1 MSFQFNAEFAGDV
14 DQDQIESESIRFPT
28 IMFNSGDSSKRPKK
42 TQADPGVSWRG
53 GFFIP
58 KDALGDGVDL
68 SDQGWIEDSFISKS
82 SDGGEVEGWYKPQ
95 ITLMHVAR
103 RRRWEVRDV
112 ANFAWKDSKA
122 AKAAGSMRGHQQS
135 LIIIKGLEDFGP
147 FCLSM
152 RGHTQM
158 AFNGDMEYANSGCL
172 ISFKRTVIQKAND
185 VTKAATAKGVKAAV
199 WDYYGFWLT
208 VGAAVT
214 ADGEPMF
221 FEVGKGNKTSKVVL
235 PVPIDLPA
243 TAAEVDLNQYFVG
256 PDMLHQART
265 ILDMVKAEGWLHGWD
280 NLTQGDDADPSTG
293 SGQAKKKAVV
303 EELASLAEEAG
314 I

>member
-1 MSFQFNAEFAGDV
+1 MSFQFNADYAGDV

-42 TQADPGVSWRG
+42 NQADTGVSWRG

-68 SDQGWIEDSFISKS
+68 SDQEWIEDSFIAHS
-82 SDGGEVEGWYKPQ
+82 GGEVEGWYKPQ
-95 ITLMHVAR
+95 VSLMHITR
-103 RRRWEVRDV
+103 RRRWEVKD
-112 ANFAWKDSKA
+112 AGLNFAWKDSKI
-122 AKAAGSMRGHQQS
+122 AKEAGNMRGHQQS
-135 LIIIKGLEDFGP
+135 LIIAKGLEDFGP

-172 ISFKRTVIQKAND
+172 TTFKRTVIQKAND

-208 VGAAVT
+208 VGASVT
-214 ADGEPMF
+214 ADGEPLF
-221 FEVGKGNKTSKVVL
+221 FEVGKGKKTSHVVL
-235 PVPIDLPA
+235 PVPVGLPA

-256 PDMLHQART
+256 PDMLHLART
-265 ILDMVKAEGWLHGWD
+265 TLDMLKSSGWLYAWD
-280 NLTQGDDADPSTG
+280 NLTQGGDDEPV
-293 SGQAKKKAVV
+293 KKKAVV

>member
-1 MSFQFNAEFAGDV
+1 MSFQFNADYAGDV

-42 TQADPGVSWRG
+42 NQADPGIGWRG

-58 KDALGDGVDL
+58 KDALGAGVDL

-82 SDGGEVEGWYKPQ
+82 SDGGEVEGWYAPQ
-95 ITLMHVAR
+95 ITLMHIAR
-103 RRRWEVRDV
+103 RRRWEVKDSNM
-112 ANFAWKDSKA
+112 NFAWKDSKA

-135 LIIIKGLEDFGP
+135 LIIVKGLEDFGP

-158 AFNGDMEYANSGCL
+158 AFNGDMEYATSGCL
-172 ISFKRTVIQKAND
+172 SSFKRTVIQKAND
-185 VTKAATAKGVKAAV
+185 VTRDATAKGVKAAV

-208 VGAAVT
+208 VGAAVGS
-214 ADGEPMF
+214 DGEPMF

-235 PVPIDLPA
+235 PVPIGLPS

-256 PDMLHQART
+256 PDMLHLART
-265 ILDMVKAEGWLHGWD
+265 TLDMVKAEGWLHGWD
-280 NLTQGDDADPSTG
+280 NLTQGGDEAEPT
-293 SGQAKKKAVV
+293 KKKAVV

>member
-1 MSFQFNAEFAGDV
+1 MSFQFDAEFAGDV

-42 TQADPGVSWRG
+42 AQSDPGIGWRG

-68 SDQGWIEDSFISKS
+68 SDYGWVEDSFISHA
-82 SDGGEVEGWYKPQ
+82 GGEVEGWYKPQ
-95 ITLMHVAR
+95 ITLMHIAR
-103 RRRWEVRDV
+103 RRRWEVKDTEQK
-112 ANFAWKDSKA
+112 FAWKDFKI

-135 LIIIKGLEDFGP
+135 LIIVKDLEDFGP

-172 ISFKRTVIQKAND
+172 TSFKRTVIQKAND
-185 VTKAATAKGVKAAV
+185 VTRDATAKGVKAAV

-214 ADGEPMF
+214 SDGEPLF
-221 FEVGKGNKTSKVVL
+221 FEVGKGTKTSKVVL

-256 PDMLHQART
+256 KEMLTQARST
-265 ILDMVKAEGWLHGWD
+265 LDMVKAEGWLHGWD
-280 NLTQGDDADPSTG
+280 NLTQGGDAEPVKG
-293 SGQAKKKAVV
+293 KAVV